1 MGLTKWS
8 LITARGGWQL
18 RIGIPRALLYYDYF
32 PLWEGFFRELG
43 CEVIVS
49 EPTTINIAN
58 NGVRVA
64 CDEACYPVK
73 VLHGHVLDLS
83 RRVDAL
89 FIPKIVSVQA
99 GTYSCPKLIGLAD
112 MVRFTVPDLP
122 PIIEPTINLRLGMKG
137 VYRALQAAAIGI
149 SRNPVQ
155 VYRAFRVGVR
165 ELQSFRRRLQSGR
178 LPGVQDDLHA
188 GLTPKRPVA
197 VLGHPYDLYDS
208 FLNLDLLQRLTRWG
222 YQVYTPEMLS
232 NKALRQ
238 ANRGLRKQL
247 FWSLGR
253 RVMGGAI
260 HFSERPDIRG
270 IIHVASFGCGLESL
284 VADMAERVARRQG
297 KPFMLLTMDEHTG
310 EAGMLTRLEAF
321 LDMLAWREEVSCV

>member
-1 MGLTKWS
+1 M
-8 LITARGGWQL
+8 
-18 RIGIPRALLYYDYF
+18 RIGIPRALLYFDYF

-43 CEVIVS
+43 CQVVVS
-49 EPTTINIAN
+49 SPTTIDIAN
-58 NGVRVA
+58 NGVRLA

-73 VLHGHVLDLS
+73 VLHGHVLDLAQ
-83 RRVDAL
+83 RVDAL

-112 MVRFTVPDLP
+112 MVRFTIPNLP

-137 VYRALQAAAIGI
+137 VYRALQSAAQGI
-149 SRNPVQ
+149 SHNPVQ

-165 ELQSFRRRLQSGR
+165 DWRSYQRRLQSGR
-178 LPGVQDDLHA
+178 LPGVKEDAGSLHA
-188 GLTPKRPVA
+188 AKRPVA
-197 VLGHPYDLYDS
+197 VIGHPYDLYDN
-208 FLNLDLLQRLTRWG
+208 FLNLDLLQRLSRWG
-222 YQVYTPEMLS
+222 YQVYTPEMLPERT
-232 NKALRQ
+232 LRQ

-253 RVMGGAI
+253 RVLGGAI
-260 HFSERPDIRG
+260 HFSERSDIRG
-270 IIHVASFGCGLESL
+270 IIHIASFGCGLESL
-284 VADMAERVARRQG
+284 VADMAERAARRYG